1 MTEYK
6 EVRSTQTEQGK
17 EHRIT
22 TFKATQLVW
31 LFLYVVEGLIGL
43 RFIFKLIGVNAENAF
58 AQFLYGITSIF
69 VAPFATLTGTPAA
82 AGMQLEFSSL
92 IAMVVYLLV
101 AWVIERLIWVIFY
114 RPRGPVEGVTKTTTI
129 DGGGSS

>member
-1 MTEYK
+1 MTDYK

-17 EHRIT
+17 EHRIN

-31 LFLYVVEGLIGL
+31 LFLSILEGLIGL

-58 AQFLYGITSIF
+58 AQFLYGLTNIF

-92 IAMVVYLLV
+92 IAMLVYALI
-101 AWVIERLIWVIFY
+101 AWAIERLIWVIFY

-129 DGGGSS
+129 DGGSSS